1 MRVRLGRERVSP
13 HHPDGMSPARLAAAE
28 GALAVGGDAVD
39 LHGMSAPCRVGETWR
54 MGEWALAAVA
64 GILLAYIALQS
75 VRPGLVAPAIA
86 FTAAGLVVGTEG
98 LDWVDLSPDAGAL
111 RVLAEATLALVL
123 FSDASRIDLR
133 ALRDGYALPA
143 RLLGIGLPLTIVA
156 GTLAA
161 LVVLPDLAT
170 AEAAVLAILL
180 AATDAALGQP
190 VVTDERLPVSVRQGL
205 NVESGLNDGLCVP
218 LLVIALA
225 VAGTASEA
233 LTGSE
238 AAQVVAESIGY
249 GLLMGAVAGL
259 AAAMVQRRAA
269 PSDNEERAQWR
280 WLLTPV
286 AAALAYGLAAPL
298 GGSGFIAAFVAGML
312 FGTVGGS
319 RHDAREPLPAQ
330 DLGALL
336 NALTFVAFGA
346 AFIKPLLER
355 ASWQVALYALLSLTV
370 VRMVPVALATLGT
383 RSGAATVAFMG
394 WFGPRGLASI
404 VFAVIVV
411 EENIPHA
418 ATIVDVTAV
427 TVTASIVLHGLSA
440 GPLTERLGRR
450 LQRRPPRTGVETAP
464 TKVVVPVAGA
474 RWPRAPRRRARG

>member
-1 MRVRLGRERVSP
+1 MTAMASATW
-13 HHPDGMSPARLAAAE
+13 SLAAVSGIVLAFI
-28 GALAVGGDAVD
+28 AL
-39 LHGMSAPCRVGETWR
+39 ETWR
-54 MGEWALAAVA
+54 PH
-64 GILLAYIALQS
+64 LL
-75 VRPGLVAPAIA
+75 PPAIA
-86 FTAAGLVVGTEG
+86 FTAAGLIVGTEG
-98 LDWVDLSPDAGAL
+98 LGWIEASPSAGSL

-238 AAQVVAESIGY
+238 AAQLVAESIGY

-383 RSGAATVAFMG
+383 RSSAATVAFMG

-418 ATIVDVTAV
+418 ATIVDATAV
-427 TVTASIVLHGLSA
+427 TVTASIVCHGLSA
-440 GPLTERLGRR
+440 GPLTERLARR
-450 LQRRPPRTGVETAP
+450 LQRRPQRTGIETAEA
-464 TKVVVPVAGA
+464 KVIVPVPGA
-474 RWPRAPRRRARG
+474 RWPRAPTR